1 MKRTVTQILASL
13 AILALLGSF
22 HQQIS
27 SLQSRDRDLES
38 LHETVQAAL
47 EKTEGAE
54 HRQATRVDALRKLAN
69 RVSQLEGDV
78 ATATE
83 QGATTKQLRRDLTA
97 ARHETD
103 RLRAQLAREAS
114 RTAELMD
121 AYHQEVEALG
131 QQNAASFS
139 ETQTHL
145 QHLAKRFTP
154 DPQQLNAELLAPTVQ
169 LNGEDT
175 VGSGTLVYSQLNKNS
190 GIVESYVLTSHHV
203 VRNILADS
211 GGSRKQGIA
220 VTIYTASEQ
229 VETRA
234 DMIAHNRRID
244 AAVLKLRTKDRFDRI
259 ARALPRQRCG
269 EIQVWDRIW
278 AVGCPLGNDPI
289 PTQGEIS
296 SVENLLSDSNYW
308 MINAPTYF
316 GNSGGG
322 VFLAESRELIGVFSK
337 IYTHGK
343 GNPVVVPHMGLCTPM
358 NLIYEWL
365 DDEELAFILEDHAKP
380 IRRTTPS
387 NLAGPPR

>member
-1 MKRTVTQILASL
+1 MKRTLTQILAG
-13 AILALLGSF
+13 LALMVLLASF
-22 HQQIS
+22 HHQLS
-27 SLQSRDRDLES
+27 RLKSRDQDLTA
-38 LHETVQAAL
+38 LRETVRTAL
-47 EKTEGAE
+47 DRTEGAE
-54 HRQATRVDALRKLAN
+54 NQQAARLGALHELGTRM
-69 RVSQLEGDV
+69 SELESEV
-78 ATATE
+78 AMATE
-83 QGATTKQLRRDLTA
+83 HGAKTTELQRDLTA

-103 RLRAQLAREAS
+103 RLKAQLAREAS

-131 QQNAASFS
+131 QRNAASFT
-139 ETQTHL
+139 ETQSHL
-145 QHLAKRFTP
+145 QDLAERFLP
-154 DPQQLNAELLAPTVQ
+154 DPKQLNAELLAPTVQ

-175 VGSGTLVYSQLNKNS
+175 VGSGTLVYSQHNAATDM
-190 GIVESYVLTSHHV
+190 VESYVLTSHHV

-211 GGSRKQGIA
+211 GSALKNGIS
-220 VTIYTASEQ
+220 VTIYTADGQ

-244 AAVLKLRTKDRFDRI
+244 AAVLKLRTRDTFDRI
-259 ARALPRQRCG
+259 ARALPRQQCG
-269 EIQVWDRIW
+269 DIHVWERIW

-296 SVENLLSDSNYW
+296 SVDNPLSGSNYW

-322 VFLAESRELIGVFSK
+322 VYLADSRELIGVFSK

-358 NLIYEWL
+358 SLIYEWL
-365 DDEELAFILEDHAKP
+365 DREELAFVLESGAAAS
-380 IRRTTPS
+380 RLAQASELATPS
-387 NLAGPPR
+387 K